1 MKLNSAVLLGR
12 CLSTTVLQL
21 TKSDATF
28 YRPTARTVTTA
39 SLDASDDYDKCKPF
53 SSIPGPTGL
62 PYIGT
67 LFYYRAGKLV
77 KTVTSYWSVV
87 RSQPLQV
94 HRRIATGIRA

>member
-12 CLSTTVLQL
+12 CLSTTVVQL
-21 TKSDATF
+21 TKSELKY

-53 SSIPGPTGL
+53 SSIPGPSGL
-62 PYIGT
+62 PYFGT

-77 KTVTSYWSVV
+77 KSVTSYSMWSN
-87 RSQPLQV
+87 P
-94 HRRIATGIRA
+94 IALS